1 MVYTSRMK
9 AMIVLEVVS
18 AVMLSIT
25 TLFSYVHAQY
35 ATAIIAAACAGF
47 VAGLMLTRLIARRWL
62 RSN

>member
-1 MVYTSRMK
+1 MK

-35 ATAIIAAACAGF
+35 ATAIVAAACAGF

>member
-1 MVYTSRMK
+1 MK

>member
-1 MVYTSRMK
+1 MK
-9 AMIVLEVVS
+9 AVIVLEVVS